1 MDYTNDDGYR
11 IPLAEE
17 RYNAITAR
25 REAAYDEEVERN
37 LRLEGV
43 ESIIK
48 SQLRASASVV
58 KLSKK
63 TRKAMYEQR
72 KAERRLARQMK
83 KARLDDYGWAS
94 LGS

>member
-1 MDYTNDDGYR
+1 MDYINDDGYR
-11 IPLAEE
+11 VPLAEE
-17 RYNAITAR
+17 TFNPILAA
-25 REAAYDEEVERN
+25 REAAYLEQVESNDRQVSVER
-37 LRLEGV
+37 
-43 ESIIK
+43 IIK
-48 SQLRASASVV
+48 AQLRASASVV

-63 TRKAMYEQR
+63 TRKAIKEQR

>member
-11 IPLAEE
+11 VPLAEE
-17 RYNAITAR
+17 RYNAIEAM
-25 REAAYDEEVERN
+25 REAAALESMECETRQVSVER
-37 LRLEGV
+37 
-43 ESIIK
+43 IIK
-48 SQLRASASVV
+48 AQLRASASVV

-63 TRKAMYEQR
+63 TRKAIQEQH